1 MKTQGKLY
9 VALLVIAVSSAANT
23 LSAQGAIDGW
33 RVTGEVGGV
42 IGGTWLRGTG
52 APTVTTDPGATIGV
66 GASRQLVSGVSAGA
80 TLRIGAQPVVMKET
94 GATWAGGTLTE
105 TELMAQLTIMSAQ
118 GTTLRPALEL
128 GAGAALLTGAR
139 NVLPFHDASSIAP
152 IAEGGFSV
160 RRDANSSTSRE
171 LALFVHYG
179 LVRLDA
185 SAAGAVTT
193 SGWVQR
199 LTIGLR
205 VTR

>member
-1 MKTQGKLY
+1 MKTQGKLHI
-9 VALLVIAVSSAANT
+9 ALLIIAVSSAANT

-42 IGGTWLRGTG
+42 IGGTWLRGAG
-52 APTVTTDPGATIGV
+52 VPAVTTDPGATIGV
-66 GASRQLVSGVSAGA
+66 GASRQLVSGVNAGA
-80 TLRIGAQPVVMKET
+80 TLRIGAQPVVMKES

-160 RRDANSSTSRE
+160 RRDANSSGPQD

-179 LVRLDA
+179 IVRLDA

-193 SGWVQR
+193 SGWVRR